1 MRQTSPYV
9 IVLAA
14 AASRVGRSTLAG
26 NLAVYL
32 KGLAEDLP
40 VAVISFDPGY
50 DPSQTFALPGNP
62 ATSLDD
68 LSAGLGL
75 ETQLTLGQFGV
86 EYMAAGLL
94 PPITAPQLRR
104 LLRESNFP
112 GILIIDA
119 GQLNEA
125 PAAVALQAADLVLAP
140 VRDAAG
146 LAALSGI
153 RRELR
158 VGGGNDQ
165 MLWLIPSMVSDPQE
179 QSRQLEL
186 LRFAAHERSCQVLD
200 AEFVVDEQLPLLT
213 RGSGGSVLTRM
224 PDSQAHQLLH
234 RLAQLALQQFEVGVN
249 RACQLQRLKLD
260 GALPQRFRRVE
271 LVCPLCNELACFSS
285 AHYCESLPQR
295 RRWLVHADCMTG
307 LMAGRKLQPFW
318 KTDQSAVLRMGVESS
333 GLLPQ
338 VRLLVADNDGK
349 LVESEFFQ
357 PAPDSGWQTLVRQA
371 TGRTLAE
378 QLPALIILY
387 PAQAGKAVLGESWYR
402 NCVSLRKVLRD
413 GLVAEL

>member
-1 MRQTSPYV
+1 MSETSPYV

-14 AASRVGRSTLAG
+14 AASRVGRSTLTS

-40 VAVISFDPGY
+40 VAVISFDPDY
-50 DPSQTFALPGNP
+50 DPAQTFALPGHP
-62 ATSLDD
+62 AVSLND
-68 LSAGLGL
+68 LSSVLGL

-86 EYMAAGLL
+86 EYMAAGVL
-94 PPITAPQLRR
+94 PPITAPRLRR
-104 LLRESNFP
+104 LLRDSKFP

-119 GQLNEA
+119 GRVDEN
-125 PAAVALQAADLVLAP
+125 PAAVALQAADLILTP

-153 RRELR
+153 RRQLR
-158 VGGGNDQ
+158 AGGGNDQ
-165 MLWLIPSMVSDPQE
+165 MLWLIPSMVSDPQS
-179 QSRQLEL
+179 QARQLEL
-186 LRFAAHERSCQVLD
+186 LRFAARERSCQVLD

-224 PDSQAHQLLH
+224 PDSQAHQLMH
-234 RLAQLALQQFEVGVN
+234 HLAQLALQQFDAGVN

-260 GALPQRFRRVE
+260 GVLPPRFRRVE

-295 RRWLVHADCMTG
+295 RRWLVHADCVSG
-307 LMAGRKLQPFW
+307 LMAGRRLQPFW
-318 KTDQSAVLRMGVESS
+318 TTDQPVVLRMGVESC

-338 VRLLVADNDGK
+338 IRLLLADNDGR
-349 LVESEFFQ
+349 LVESELFQ
-357 PAPDSGWQTLVRQA
+357 PAADSGWQSLVRQA

-378 QLPALIILY
+378 QLPAIIILY
-387 PAQAGKAVLGESWYR
+387 PALAGQAVLSESWYR

-413 GLVAEL
+413 GLVADL